1 MKLRDLL
8 LLQAG
13 WLYFQ
18 FSAVLC
24 LSQARVSEIR
34 RRGVLTP
41 NVTESI
47 CHRMGVIGVSQ
58 VAQLAK
64 NLPAN
69 AGDVKDVG
77 LIPGS
82 GTSPAGRHGHALHYS
97 GLENPVDRGACRA
110 AVHGVTQSRT
120 WLRWLSRCTCHM
132 VIDYG
137 SPWQCTLGGWVWSF
151 FPVISCGQWGHE
163 SSMKAARKNGGQ
175 KLY

>member
-1 MKLRDLL
+1 M
-8 LLQAG
+8 
-13 WLYFQ
+13 
-18 FSAVLC
+18 
-24 LSQARVSEIR
+24 
-34 RRGVLTP
+34 TP
-41 NVTESI
+41 NVTESM

-120 WLRWLSRCTCHM
+120 RLR
-132 VIDYG
+132 
-137 SPWQCTLGGWVWSF
+137 
-151 FPVISCGQWGHE
+151 
-163 SSMKAARKNGGQ
+163 
-175 KLY
+175 